1 MNCYFRFFICTLT
14 ALVIT
19 ACGNPSVEYSPESS
33 ESSGI
38 PETVLTLFSDSAGVT
53 MTNAAAAGTELTG
66 NISRAYIDLSTYTM
80 IRGQFSSSLASA
92 VINCRIEY
100 SLNNGGSWS
109 TLVPN
114 FTAAA
119 VANAHNNSAWI
130 AIPEA
135 AKTGVLLR
143 ALTVGDGVLDPIIK
157 YVRIGFY

>member
-1 MNCYFRFFICTLT
+1 MNSYFKYTICILIS
-14 ALVIT
+14 LIMT
-19 ACGNPSVEYSPESS
+19 ACGNPSVEYNPEGSTSS
-33 ESSGI
+33 DI
-38 PETVLTLFSDSAGVT
+38 PETVLTLFSDAAGVT

-66 NISRAYIDLSTYTM
+66 NISRAYIDLSSYTM

-92 VINCRIEY
+92 TINCRIEY
-100 SLNNGGSWS
+100 STNNGGSWS

-114 FTAAA
+114 FAAAA
-119 VANAHNNSAWI
+119 VANAHNNSAWVE
-130 AIPEA
+130 IPDA